1 MVAKKAS
8 SFFDTLHFF
17 VQKTVVSN
25 MNEALIWEK
34 SSEPKVCCCFVFF
47 VCFCVK
53 RGVKKRE

>member
-34 SSEPKVCCCFVFF
+34 SSEP
-47 VCFCVK
+47 
-53 RGVKKRE
+53 